1 MATRTIQAPLSNLAL
16 ENMVDLYVRVSST
29 EQAEEGY
36 SLEEQEVRLRSYC
49 EAYGYTIHAVH
60 IDPGFSGA
68 NLDRPGIKRVIND
81 VRSGACK
88 KVIVWK
94 LDRLSRSQK
103 DTMILLEDVFLA
115 NNCAFVSMTES
126 FDTSTPAGRCVV
138 GILASFAQMERENI
152 RIRTTI
158 GRQARVKQGHYHGS
172 HAPIGYKFA
181 AGSNSL
187 IVDAYTSRLVKEV
200 FQRFLARESIS
211 SISKSMA
218 ETYGTAIYEWTHNTA
233 VRRVLSN
240 PVYMGKVQIKGE
252 LYEGIHEA
260 LVSETDWHLTAALLT
275 HNKEQIKRSYS
286 FKTASGNIADN
297 MLTGL
302 LFCGDCG
309 ARMYARKV
317 SKNKKK
323 YICHS
328 VARTSAT
335 MIKSNNCTNRL
346 HPYTVSELDTIVID
360 EIKKLALNRSYFDSM
375 VSNLMKAPPDELEGF
390 QERIEEIERQTDRLL
405 NLYQTG
411 LVSLEEIRTRISGL
425 NEERK
430 KLEERIES
438 AQPATPCLPI
448 ETAWES
454 ITSLPSVMESGNAEE
469 IHRIIHSLIDKVI
482 VLNHDV
488 TIYWT
493 FC

>member
-1 MATRTIQAPLSNLAL
+1 MAIRAIQAPLSNLAL

-36 SLEEQEVRLRSYC
+36 SLEEQEARLRSYC

-60 IDPGFSGA
+60 IDPGFSGS
-68 NLDRPGIKRVIND
+68 NLDRPGIKKVIKD
-81 VRSGACK
+81 VHSGACK

-115 NNCAFVSMTES
+115 NDCAFVSMTES

-158 GRQARVKQGHYHGS
+158 GRQARVKQGYYHGS

-181 AGSNSL
+181 AGSNDL
-187 IVDAYTSRLVKEV
+187 IVDAYAAKLVKEV
-200 FQRFLARESIS
+200 FRRFLSGESIS
-211 SISKSMA
+211 SISRVMA
-218 ETYGTAIYEWTHNTA
+218 DTYGTALYDWIRNTA
-233 VRRVLSN
+233 IRRVLSN
-240 PVYMGKVQIKGE
+240 PVYMGKVQIKGQ
-252 LYEGIHEA
+252 LYDGIHES
-260 LVSETDWHLTAALLT
+260 LVSETDWYLAAALLE
-275 HNKEQIKRSYS
+275 HNKEQVKRSYS
-286 FKTASGNIADN
+286 FKTASGNVADN

-302 LFCGDCG
+302 LFCGDCS
-309 ARMYARKV
+309 ARMYAKKV
-317 SKNKKK
+317 SNAKKR

-328 VARTSAT
+328 VAKTSAA
-335 MIKSNNCTNRL
+335 MIKSDNCTNRL
-346 HPYTVSELDTIVID
+346 HPYTVSELDAIVID
-360 EIKKLALNRSYFDSM
+360 EIKKLALDRSCFDSM
-375 VSNLMKAPPDELEGF
+375 VSNLREAPPEDLEGF
-390 QERIEEIERQTDRLL
+390 QERMEEIERQTERLL

-411 LVSLEEIRTRISGL
+411 LVSIEEIQARISDL
-425 NEERK
+425 NDERK
-430 KLEERIES
+430 KLEECIES

-448 ETAWES
+448 ETAWER
-454 ITSLPSVMESGNAEE
+454 ITNLPAVMESGNAEE
-469 IHRIIHSLIDKVI
+469 IHRIIHSLIDKVV
-482 VLNHDV
+482 VLNHDI

>member
-1 MATRTIQAPLSNLAL
+1 MTIRTIQAPLSNLAL

-36 SLEEQEVRLRSYC
+36 SLEEQEARLRSYC

-68 NLDRPGIKRVIND
+68 NLDRPGIRKLIND
-81 VRSGACK
+81 VRSGVCK

-158 GRQARVKQGHYHGS
+158 GRQARVRQGHYHGS

-181 AGSNSL
+181 TGSNNL
-187 IVDAYTSRLVKEV
+187 IVDAYASSLVKEV
-200 FQRFLARESIS
+200 FRRFLSRESIS
-211 SISKSMA
+211 SISRSMG
-218 ETYGTAIYEWTHNTA
+218 ETYGTAIHDWTHNTA
-233 VRRVLSN
+233 VRRILSN

-260 LVSETDWHLTAALLT
+260 LVSETDWHLAAALLT

-328 VARTSAT
+328 VARTSAV
-335 MIKSNNCTNRL
+335 MIKSDNCTNRL
-346 HPYTVSELDTIVID
+346 HPYTVSELDAIVID

-375 VSNLMKAPPDELEGF
+375 VSNLRETPLDEPEGF
-390 QERIEEIERQTDRLL
+390 RERIEEIERQIDRLL

-411 LVSLEEIRTRISGL
+411 LVSIEEIRTRISDL

-438 AQPATPCLPI
+438 AQPATPCIPI

-454 ITSLPSVMESGNAEE
+454 ITSLPAVMESGNAEE

>member
-1 MATRTIQAPLSNLAL
+1 MAIRAMQAPLSNAAF

-36 SLEEQEVRLRSYC
+36 SLEEQEARLRSYC
-49 EAYGYTIHAVH
+49 EAYSYTIHAVH

-68 NLDRPGIKRVIND
+68 NLERPGIKKVIND

-115 NNCAFVSMTES
+115 NDCAFVSMTES

-158 GRQARVKQGHYHGS
+158 GRQARVKQGYFHGS
-172 HAPIGYKFA
+172 HSPIGYKFA
-181 AGSNSL
+181 AGSNDL
-187 IVDAYTSRLVKEV
+187 LVDAYASKLVKEA
-200 FQRFLARESIS
+200 FRRFLSGESIS
-211 SISKSMA
+211 SISRGMA
-218 ETYGTAIYEWTHNTA
+218 DTYGTAIYDWTHNTA
-233 VRRVLSN
+233 VRRILSN

-260 LVSETDWHLTAALLT
+260 LVSETDWYLAAALLT

-317 SKNKKK
+317 SKDKKK

-328 VARTSAT
+328 VARTSPA
-335 MIKSNNCTNRL
+335 MIKSDKCTNRL
-346 HPYTVSELDTIVID
+346 HPYTVSELDAIVID
-360 EIKKLALNRSYFDSM
+360 EIKNLSLDRSYFDSM
-375 VSNLMKAPPDELEGF
+375 VSNLREAPPEDLEGF
-390 QERIEEIERQTDRLL
+390 HERMEEIERQTERLL

-411 LVSLEEIRTRISGL
+411 LVDIEEIQARLSDL

-438 AQPATPCLPI
+438 AQPAAPCLPI

-454 ITSLPSVMESGNAEE
+454 ITSLPAVMESGNAEE
-469 IHRIIHSLIDKVI
+469 VHRIIHSLIDKVV
-482 VLNHDV
+482 VLNHDI

>member
-1 MATRTIQAPLSNLAL
+1 MAIRAMQAPLSNAAF

-36 SLEEQEVRLRSYC
+36 SLEEQEGRLRSYC

-60 IDPGFSGA
+60 IDPGFSGS
-68 NLDRPGIKRVIND
+68 NLDRPGIKKVIND

-115 NNCAFVSMTES
+115 NDCAFVSMTES

-158 GRQARVKQGHYHGS
+158 GRQARVKQGYFHGS

-181 AGSNSL
+181 AGSNDL
-187 IVDAYTSRLVKEV
+187 IVDAYTSKLVKEI
-200 FQRFLARESIS
+200 FRRFLSGESIS
-211 SISKSMA
+211 SISRAMSD
-218 ETYGTAIYEWTHNTA
+218 TYGTALYDWTHNTA

-240 PVYMGKVQIKGE
+240 PAYMGKVQIKGE
-252 LYEGIHEA
+252 LYDGIHEA
-260 LVSETDWHLTAALLT
+260 LVSETDWYLAAALLE
-275 HNKEQIKRSYS
+275 HNKEQVKRSYS
-286 FKTASGNIADN
+286 FKTSSGNIADN
-297 MLTGL
+297 LLTGL

-317 SKNKKK
+317 SKSKKR
-323 YICHS
+323 YMCHS
-328 VARTSAT
+328 VARTSAA
-335 MIKSNNCTNRL
+335 MIKSDNCTNRL
-346 HPYTVSELDTIVID
+346 HPYTVSELDAIVID
-360 EIKKLALNRSYFDSM
+360 EIKKLALNRTHFDSM
-375 VSNLMKAPPDELEGF
+375 VSNLRETPPDELEGF
-390 QERIEEIERQTDRLL
+390 QERLEEIERQTERLL

-411 LVSLEEIRTRISGL
+411 LVSIEEIQARISDL
-425 NEERK
+425 NDERK

-438 AQPATPCLPI
+438 AQPAAPCLPM
-448 ETAWES
+448 ETAWER
-454 ITSLPSVMESGNAEE
+454 ITSLPAVMESGNAEE
-469 IHRIIHSLIDKVI
+469 IHRIIHSLIDKVV
-482 VLNHDV
+482 VLNSDII
-488 TIYWT
+488 IYWT

>member
-1 MATRTIQAPLSNLAL
+1 MSVGIMQAPLSDFAL
-16 ENMVDLYVRVSST
+16 ENIVDLYVRVSST

-36 SLEEQEVRLRSYC
+36 SLEEQEARLRSYC
-49 EAYGYTIHAVH
+49 TAYGYTIHAVH

-68 NLDRPGIKRVIND
+68 NLDRPGIKKVIND

-103 DTMILLEDVFLA
+103 DTMILLEDVFQA
-115 NNCAFVSMTES
+115 NDCAFVSMTES

-158 GRQARVKQGHYHGS
+158 GRQARVKQGYYHGS

-181 AGSNSL
+181 AGSNDL
-187 IVDAYTSRLVKEV
+187 IIDAYASKLVKEV
-200 FQRFLARESIS
+200 FRRFLSGESIS
-211 SISKSMA
+211 SISRSMA
-218 ETYGTAIYEWTHNTA
+218 EAYGTALYDWTHNTA
-233 VRRVLSN
+233 VRRILSN

-252 LYEGIHEA
+252 LYDGIHEDV
-260 LVSETDWHLTAALLT
+260 VSETDWYLAAALLT
-275 HNKEQIKRSYS
+275 HNKEYTRRSYS
-286 FKTASGNIADN
+286 FKTASGNVADN

-317 SKNKKK
+317 SKTKKK
-323 YICHS
+323 YMCHS
-328 VARTSAT
+328 VARTSAA
-335 MIKSNNCTNRL
+335 MIKSDNCTNRL
-346 HPYTVSELDTIVID
+346 HPYTVQELDAIVIE
-360 EIKKLALNRSYFDSM
+360 EIKKLSMDRSYFDSM
-375 VSNLMKAPPDELEGF
+375 ISNLREAPPEDLEGF

-411 LVSLEEIRTRISGL
+411 IVSIEEIQARISDL

-438 AQPATPCLPI
+438 AQPVAPILPV

-454 ITSLPSVMESGNAEE
+454 ITSLPAVMESGNAEE
-469 IHRIIHSLIDKVI
+469 IHRIIHSLIDKVV
-482 VLNHDV
+482 VLNHDI

>member
-1 MATRTIQAPLSNLAL
+1 MAIRAIQAPLSNAAF

-36 SLEEQEVRLRSYC
+36 SLEEQEARLRSYC

-60 IDPGFSGA
+60 IDPGFSGS
-68 NLDRPGIKRVIND
+68 NLDRPGIKKVIND
-81 VRSGACK
+81 VHSGACK

-115 NNCAFVSMTES
+115 NDCAFVSMTES

-158 GRQARVKQGHYHGS
+158 GRQARVKQGYYHGS

-181 AGSNSL
+181 AGSNDL
-187 IVDAYTSRLVKEV
+187 IVDAYASKLVKEV
-200 FQRFLARESIS
+200 FRRFLSGESIS
-211 SISKSMA
+211 SISRVMA
-218 ETYGTAIYEWTHNTA
+218 DTYGTALYDWTRNTA

-240 PVYMGKVQIKGE
+240 PVYMGKVQIKGQ
-252 LYEGIHEA
+252 LYDGIHEA
-260 LVSETDWHLTAALLT
+260 LVSETDWYLAAALLE
-275 HNKEQIKRSYS
+275 HNKEQVKRSYS
-286 FKTASGNIADN
+286 FKTASGNVADN

-309 ARMYARKV
+309 ARMYAKKV
-317 SKNKKK
+317 STAKKR

-328 VARTSAT
+328 VAKTSVA
-335 MIKSNNCTNRL
+335 MIKSDNCTNRL
-346 HPYTVSELDTIVID
+346 HPYTVSELDAIVID
-360 EIKKLALNRSYFDSM
+360 EIKKLSLDRSYFESM
-375 VSNLMKAPPDELEGF
+375 VSNLREAPPEDLEGF
-390 QERIEEIERQTDRLL
+390 QERMEEIERQTERLL

-411 LVSLEEIRTRISGL
+411 LVSIEEIQARISDL

-438 AQPATPCLPI
+438 AQPATPCLPM
-448 ETAWES
+448 ETAWER
-454 ITSLPSVMESGNAEE
+454 ITSLPAVLESGNAEE
-469 IHRIIHSLIDKVI
+469 VHRTIHSLIDKVV
-482 VLNHDV
+482 VLNHDI